1 MAGIAVYL
9 KRPLRRPKLDAQRR
23 DIARWLKAHDYS
35 PEAVTWFEDA
45 ERRASADRP
54 GFTALQTAV
63 TDGDIKTVVVW
74 KLDHLAGSQ
83 REAIRTISDW
93 CESGIRIVSVTQQID
108 LRGATGKL
116 VADVLFG
123 ITQIEAERSRER
135 QAAGI
140 EAAKKRGVYR
150 GRKAGTLKADP
161 ARARAL
167 KKQGMRS
174 KDIMEQLGIRS
185 RATLAKYLADD
196 DT

>member
-1 MAGIAVYL
+1 MAGIGVYL
-9 KRPLRRPKLDAQRR
+9 RGPRGQKRDAQRQE
-23 DIARWLKAHDYS
+23 ITRWLMAHDYHPS
-35 PEAVTWFEDA
+35 AVIWFEDT
-45 ERRASADRP
+45 EKRPSINRP
-54 GFTALQTAV
+54 GFQSLRAAV
-63 TDGDIKTVVVW
+63 KDGDVKTVVVW
-74 KLDHLAGSQ
+74 KLDHLARSQ
-83 REAIRTISDW
+83 REAISTISYW
-93 CESGIRIVSVTQQID
+93 CESGVRIVSVAQQID

-167 KKQGMRS
+167 KKQGMKS
-174 KDIMEQLGIRS
+174 KDIMELLGIRS
-185 RATLAKYLADD
+185 RATLAKYLAG